1 MRDLFGEPGVLANG
15 VDIAGVDEVGRGPLA
30 GPVVA
35 GAVIL
40 DPARRIKGLKDSKEL
55 DPDERGELAALIR
68 ERAISWALGRAEVA
82 EIDRINILRATLV
95 AMRRAVGALAADVRV
110 AYIDGNMAPL
120 LPDCAAVT
128 VVGGDATVPA
138 ISAASIIAKVAR
150 DEEMV
155 AASAHY
161 PGYGFECHKGYATAS
176 HLAALR
182 DLGPTPL
189 HRRSFAPVEQAHARQ
204 TLLFA
209 AVTPS

>member
-1 MRDLFGEPGVLANG
+1 MRDLFGELGVLANG

-40 DPARRIKGLKDSKEL
+40 DPAHRIKGLKDSKEL
-55 DPDERGELAALIR
+55 GADEREELAVLIR
-68 ERAISWALGRAEVA
+68 ERAIAWALGRAEVV

-95 AMRRAVGALAADVRV
+95 AMRRAVEALTTDVRV
-110 AYIDGNMAPL
+110 AYIDGNTAPM
-120 LPDCAAVT
+120 LPHCAAVT

-150 DEEMV
+150 DEEMI
-155 AASAHY
+155 AASARF
-161 PGYGFECHKGYATAS
+161 PGYGFECHKGYATTS

-182 DLGPTPL
+182 ELGPTPL
-189 HRRSFAPVEQAHARQ
+189 HRRSFAPVEDAHARQ
-204 TLLFA
+204 TQLFA
-209 AVTPS
+209 DVTP